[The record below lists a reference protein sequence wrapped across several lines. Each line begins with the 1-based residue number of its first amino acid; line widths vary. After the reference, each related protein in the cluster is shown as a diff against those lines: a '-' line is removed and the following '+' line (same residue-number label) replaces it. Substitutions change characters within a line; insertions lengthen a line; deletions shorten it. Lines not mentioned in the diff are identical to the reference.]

1 MSLRPSPSS
10 SGKRAFAWLAVL
22 AATTACGGQTA
33 ESGSRPDAS
42 PDRPDG
48 TNASPDATD
57 HPARPDAAPDVR
69 VIRAPQDSA
78 SVPEASADVRVDTGF
93 ADDAASDAS
102 SLDDATGCATDACGL
117 PADCTSVGCPS
128 GQVCVYAG
136 GAGGSVPPSCTP
148 IPPARKPRRAR
159 VSGRRSAGC
168 SRNRYAGSRGT
179 RPRSAAL
186 RGRRSR
192 AVSKTTLPR
201 RFGGRRRGRRGRC
214 RGRGGCDPDPRKGA
228 ARPR

>member
-117 PADCTSVGCPS
+117 PADCTSLGCPS

-148 IPPARKPRRAR
+148 IPPACAQTPTCACLGPQICGMFAQPICG
-159 VSGRRSAGC
+159 VAGNQTTIGC
-168 SRNRYAGSRGT
+168 AAG
-179 RPRSAAL
+179 
-186 RGRRSR
+186 
-192 AVSKTTLPR
+192 
-201 RFGGRRRGRRGRC
+201 
-214 RGRGGCDPDPRKGA
+214 
-228 ARPR
+228 